1 MTRGNCPAHAAWGII
16 GTKCNPEGQNAS
28 IDGCGLRF
36 TDKYL
41 SDHRP
46 ASNQIFQDFPGTP
59 IMAEG

>member
-1 MTRGNCPAHAAWGII
+1 MTRGNCPAHAARGII